1 MLSDDVSRGLW
12 FDRQV
17 REGVDAQ
24 AQRRRHCADA
34 PAFSLSQ
41 KDALALTLVGETG
54 VDAPGLLR
62 LATRR
67 YECVGGGSEGRD
79 PRRPLHSQ
87 TTTTVYSRQSLRQT
101 PILAAVEPRLRSLL

>member
-24 AQRRRHCADA
+24 AQRGRHCSADA

-67 YECVGGGSEGRD
+67 YECVGGSEVSD
-79 PRRPLHSQ
+79 PRRPLHGVKAQ
-87 TTTTVYSRQSLRQT
+87 PDDDYSRQSLHQDYCT
-101 PILAAVEPRLRSLL
+101 SKQ